1 MRPLMRVFISA
12 WRFYGGARRRRV
24 ARHYPPPPS
33 PPTAVWE
40 RFVLLSLPAAWH
52 GLLSGKLSQ
61 FPLIRLQA
69 PFFFNPVHFPDKRV
83 HIQLAS
89 HTKFKI
95 FFLAKA
101 LWYLTPHFT
110 ANQIGA
116 MQLRCSTVS
125 IETSSVMTGEKGW
138 GLGGAGSPLQRV
150 EWLKP
155 LWMLTV
161 QKNNMPW
168 FGKAQCCNY
177 FLNVR
182 RTHS

>member
-1 MRPLMRVFISA
+1 MAGLADDASLGITP
-12 WRFYGGARRRRV
+12 
-24 ARHYPPPPS
+24 HPHPPPRQSERDLCSCLCLLLGTDFS
-33 PPTAVWE
+33 PVNSVSSHLYGY
-40 RFVLLSLPAAWH
+40 RLLSFSTPYIFLTNVYTYSWRATPS
-52 GLLSGKLSQ
+52 LKN
-61 FPLIRLQA
+61 
-69 PFFFNPVHFPDKRV
+69 FFF
-83 HIQLAS
+83 
-89 HTKFKI
+89 
-95 FFLAKA
+95 AKA

>member
-1 MRPLMRVFISA
+1 MAGLADDASLAIA
-12 WRFYGGARRRRV
+12 
-24 ARHYPPPPS
+24 

-89 HTKFKI
+89 HTKFKKI
-95 FFLAKA
+95 FLAKA

-125 IETSSVMTGEKGW
+125 IETSSVMTGEKGV
-138 GLGGAGSPLQRV
+138 GVGGCRQPITACRMI
-150 EWLKP
+150 E
-155 LWMLTV
+155 TV
-161 QKNNMPW
+161 MDAYCTEK
-168 FGKAQCCNY
+168 
-177 FLNVR
+177 
-182 RTHS
+182 